1 LGRIL
6 GYDPQASGK
15 TALGIKIQ
23 GHELFFRKTPFRFRF
38 FGADGDAHQPDH
50 LILAQDWGADD
61 VEFGAVLEKELL
73 LLDLFAADDLD
84 HQVIAGKIISPLRG
98 MVDCQNLAVLVQ
110 DPDLKRTPGAQFSKL
125 GLEFTQD
132 GFDARHVPFEDR
144 FNQSGAE
151 LIQDAFH
158 VFLKAGGGAQRLGLA
173 GEQQQDRTNQ
183 QQPAGT
189 GQGIQG

>member
-1 LGRIL
+1 
-6 GYDPQASGK
+6 
-15 TALGIKIQ
+15 
-23 GHELFFRKTPFRFRF
+23 
-38 FGADGDAHQPDH
+38 
-50 LILAQDWGADD
+50 
-61 VEFGAVLEKELL
+61 
-73 LLDLFAADDLD
+73 
-84 HQVIAGKIISPLRG
+84 